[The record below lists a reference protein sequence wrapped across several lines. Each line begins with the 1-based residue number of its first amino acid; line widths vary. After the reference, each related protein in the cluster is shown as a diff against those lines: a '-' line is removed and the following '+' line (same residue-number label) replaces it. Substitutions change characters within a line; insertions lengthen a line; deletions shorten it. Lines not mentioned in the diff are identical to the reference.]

1 MVHRIGATVG
11 VCYLASAVA
20 VNVIINDSSPALF
33 ANPPPSTAACMMN
46 LVQQPITFSPSFSIV
61 ATFIKHWPIP
71 IVDHDHTKAKASTL
85 NGYEVKY
92 KQQRHAPPPSSKPS
106 VASSPSPVAV
116 AAVPVPGKSGGGRS
130 GRKSPRG
137 GGRGSPSNLIHHRLL
152 QVPTVSVYGTE
163 CAPEGPLSPP
173 HSATSKMNLTTTAL
187 PTTHLSLHA
196 PNFDMQ
202 PNRSSSCT
210 PSLSTTPVA
219 PSTLTSS
226 PSRPHHS
233 QSAPTPSASSSS
245 KGQIHVK
252 LVSARGLNTSSINSR
267 PYVVVV
273 FEDNEFV
280 SRDPTVEGDK
290 EVRGVATNLSR
301 TPSSVALS
309 ALGAVGSKAAAAAQE
324 AASRTRRPS
333 PVSSS
338 SSNSAKSSLSIPGAT
353 GTRTPSNGL
362 LRRRSAHSPVW
373 KHEVSFDVISEESTI
388 QFNIYDRADENHEFI
403 GSVKVKPTLVHDHTV
418 DQWYKLC
425 PYENEPDITGEIH
438 IQITFEQNKSKRSL
452 TPRDFEFL
460 KLIGRG
466 TFGRVFQVR
475 KKDTKRIYA
484 MKVLSKKEII
494 AKKEVAHTIGERKIL
509 QRSLDSP
516 FLVGLKFSF
525 QTDTDLYLITDFKSG
540 GELFWHLQKETRF
553 SEERARF
560 YIAELVLALEH
571 LHKYDIVYRDLKPE
585 NILLDA
591 TGHVALCDFG
601 LSKPDLASDEL
612 TNTFCGTTEYLAPEV
627 LLDEHGYSKL
637 VDFWSLGV
645 LLFEMC
651 CGWSPFYAED
661 TQQMYKNICFGKIR
675 FPRGVIN
682 EDGKQFVKGLL
693 NRNPKHRLGAQRDAA
708 ELKEHPFFKSID
720 WDALARKEVSPPFK
734 PVVESDESTSN
745 FDPEFTSAD
754 ISHVG
759 LTNELN
765 LDDDDPS
772 EDWVSQSVS
781 SGLQHTPHGP
791 LGCDRPP
798 DRPPLSSTPAIQIQ
812 QKRRGR
818 DLTSSPPLTN
828 SVQENF
834 RGFTYSGESESLI
847 TRVVNRLAEKERE
860 AAVVDEE
867 VTSPT
872 TDDELDASTHAGRYS
887 KCHGYLDD
895 FDEDLNL

>member
-1 MVHRIGATVG
+1 MQ
-11 VCYLASAVA
+11 LPP
-20 VNVIINDSSPALF
+20 VNRSSHSRS
-33 ANPPPSTAACMMN
+33 PPPSTT
-46 LVQQPITFSPSFSIV
+46 LDPS
-61 ATFIKHWPIP
+61 A
-71 IVDHDHTKAKASTL
+71 L
-85 NGYEVKY
+85 
-92 KQQRHAPPPSSKPS
+92 
-106 VASSPSPVAV
+106 ASSPT
-116 AAVPVPGKSGGGRS
+116 R
-130 GRKSPRG
+130 
-137 GGRGSPSNLIHHRLL
+137 
-152 QVPTVSVYGTE
+152 
-163 CAPEGPLSPP
+163 P
-173 HSATSKMNLTTTAL
+173 HS
-187 PTTHLSLHA
+187 
-196 PNFDMQ
+196 
-202 PNRSSSCT
+202 
-210 PSLSTTPVA
+210 
-219 PSTLTSS
+219 
-226 PSRPHHS
+226 HHS
-233 QSAPTPSASSSS
+233 TATPAISSSS

-252 LVSARGLNTSSINSR
+252 LISARGLNVPSINSR

-273 FEDNEFV
+273 FENNEFV
-280 SRDPTVEGDK
+280 SRDPTDEGDK
-290 EVRGVATNLSR
+290 EVRGIATNLSR
-301 TPSSVALS
+301 TSSSVAISAL
-309 ALGAVGSKAAAAAQE
+309 ALGATVSKAAAQE
-324 AASRTRRPS
+324 AALRTRRQS

-338 SSNSAKSSLSIPGAT
+338 SSNSAKSSLSVPGVS

-362 LRRRSAHSPVW
+362 LGRMSPHNPVW
-373 KHEVSFDVISEESTI
+373 KHEVSFDVTSEESTI
-388 QFNIYDRADENHEFI
+388 QFNIYDRADEEHGFM
-403 GSVKVKPTLVHDHTV
+403 GSVQVKPTLVHDHAV
-418 DQWYKLC
+418 DQWYKLG
-425 PYENEPDITGEIH
+425 PYENEPNITGEIR
-438 IQITFEQNKSKRSL
+438 IQITFEQYKSKRSL

-475 KKDTKRIYA
+475 KRDTKRIYA

-525 QTDTDLYLITDFKSG
+525 QTDTDLYLVTDFKSG

-553 SEERARF
+553 TEERARF

-601 LSKPDLASDEL
+601 LSKPDLGADEL

-708 ELKEHPFFKSID
+708 ELKEHPFFKTID
-720 WDALARKEVSPPFK
+720 WDALSRKQVTPPFK
-734 PVVESDESTSN
+734 PVVESDESTAN

-754 ISHVG
+754 VSQIG
-759 LTNELN
+759 LAGELN

-772 EDWVSQSVS
+772 GDWVSQSVS
-781 SGLQHTPHGP
+781 GGQMYTPHGP
-791 LGCDRPP
+791 LGSDR
-798 DRPPLSSTPAIQIQ
+798 TPASSAAGIKIQ

-818 DLTSSPPLTN
+818 DLAASPPLTN

-847 TRVVNRLAEKERE
+847 ARVVTRLTEKDNREN
-860 AAVVDEE
+860 AVADED
-867 VTSPT
+867 VAYPT
-872 TDDELDASTHAGRYS
+872 TDDEALDASTHAGRYS
-887 KCHGYLDD
+887 KRNGYLND
-895 FDEDLNL
+895 FDDDMTL